1 MSASIAFVLLS
12 HREPA
17 QLLRLVTTLNRLYDD
32 PPIAC
37 HHDFSQCP
45 LDTANFPGN
54 VRFVTASIR
63 TGWAKWSVVRAMLAA
78 LRLLY
83 DHADPDWFILLSGA
97 DYPIRDAA
105 AVRAEGVDIDLFT
118 IDGKTDGDARSLA
131 ALIENADPDGASWGG
146 FDENAPCGLCFTS
159 GSTGEPKG
167 TVLEHRAFSSSS
179 LAHTGPLRLT
189 PDVRALQFAAHT
201 FDASLVD
208 ILSVLMN
215 GGTVCIPSEESRIN
229 DLAGAI
235 NGLRVTYIG
244 LTPSVVEFLT
254 PAMIPNVDT
263 VCLAGE
269 AMAVHQ
275 RDMWCELNLVNGFG
289 PTETSITS
297 AGNPNVTRETDVKDI
312 GLPVGG
318 LCWIVDPHDHHRLMP
333 VGMFRDLIISLF
345 HSATNYID
353 RRCRRDVG

>member
-1 MSASIAFVLLS
+1 VYSVLKAGGAFVPLDPSHPESRLRSLIDKVGAKIVLTSSEQQSKLALATLLPVVAIDDDLLS
-12 HREPA
+12 RCA
-17 QLLRLVTTLNRLYDD
+17 SVAVRKIVK
-32 PPIAC
+32 
-37 HHDFSQCP
+37 
-45 LDTANFPGN
+45 PGN
-54 VRFVTASIR
+54 
-63 TGWAKWSVVRAMLAA
+63 AA
-78 LRLLY
+78 Y
-83 DHADPDWFILLSGA
+83 
-97 DYPIRDAA
+97 
-105 AVRAEGVDIDLFT
+105 
-118 IDGKTDGDARSLA
+118 
-131 ALIENADPDGASWGG
+131 LI
-146 FDENAPCGLCFTS
+146 FTS

-179 LAHTGPLRLT
+179 LAHTAPLRLT
-189 PDVRALQFAAHT
+189 PDCRALQFAAHT

-215 GGTVCIPSEESRIN
+215 GGTVCVPSEESRIN

-235 NGLRVTYIG
+235 NSLRVTYIG

-254 PAMIPNVDT
+254 PAMVPNVDT

-333 VGMFRDLIISLF
+333 VGTFRDVKISPF
-345 HSATNYID
+345 YSGD
-353 RRCRRDVG
+353 

>member
-1 MSASIAFVLLS
+1 MSIFDYIYSG
-12 HREPA
+12 
-17 QLLRLVTTLNRLYDD
+17 D
-32 PPIAC
+32 
-37 HHDFSQCP
+37 
-45 LDTANFPGN
+45 
-54 VRFVTASIR
+54 
-63 TGWAKWSVVRAMLAA
+63 
-78 LRLLY
+78 
-83 DHADPDWFILLSGA
+83 DHATIL
-97 DYPIRDAA
+97 
-105 AVRAEGVDIDLFT
+105 
-118 IDGKTDGDARSLA
+118 
-131 ALIENADPDGASWGG
+131 
-146 FDENAPCGLCFTS
+146 FTS

-215 GGTVCIPSEESRIN
+215 GGTVFIPSEESRIN

-235 NGLRVTYIG
+235 NSLRVTYIG